1 MAEQEPSLKLHPA
14 EAVPV
19 RGLMLLPA
27 EIPSMEAVTTEI
39 VEQAS
44 SDTKVAASTQ
54 KAASGTGFSELGK
67 YVDAKKV
74 EADMTMGEEEKASFP
89 ETKGTVPGA
98 TVKLDEIISRRLPY
112 SVVDEI
118 DWSEGV
124 EDNDED
130 ANLSEADF
138 QLIVDRAN
146 AKYNKFVEMLLART
160 PNPLVFKETTA
171 ADFVNSDDEEVYA

>member
-1 MAEQEPSLKLHPA
+1 MAEQESSLKLLPA
-14 EAVPV
+14 EAV
-19 RGLMLLPA
+19 RGPMLLPA

-44 SDTKVAASTQ
+44 SDTNVAASTQ
-54 KAASGTGFSELGK
+54 KAALGTGFYELGK

-74 EADMTMGEEEKASFP
+74 EADMTLGEEEEKASFP

-118 DWSEGV
+118 DWYEGV

-160 PNPLVFKETTA
+160 PNPLVFKEMTTA
-171 ADFVNSDDEEVYA
+171 DFLNSDDEEVYA